1 MQRKYSQKD
10 ELTKNDLLRD
20 FEFYDDA
27 KKFLAEREGK
37 KDLKNPQEVYDA
49 FMEHMRFHNVNEVT
63 TLRDLEYAQNA
74 SQESKLRFAN
84 LIDAYDRL
92 DGEVSLTSAL
102 DYAEGIATA
111 PSTYLGIIT
120 GGTGKA
126 ASYGATQVAKMGVR
140 KVLSEALK
148 RSSKAAVVEG
158 AIGAGQGRMQQE
170 VRVETGMQEEVD
182 TGQVATTGL
191 IAAGTGG
198 LLNLPVQ
205 YMNVKRANKANELLA
220 QAEINRATKANIA
233 ADKTKEVKQKTSKAT
248 FKKATEVLDALPE
261 DKVRAGRKLKMTS
274 SKADSTEV
282 GLPMEVKEN
291 IAAAA
296 IRIREHLDL
305 KPNERI
311 TSGIFRAMQ
320 DGKITDEVDGVKQ
333 ILDEHNLSYDEFSL
347 LYLAEVSDAG
357 RTLQLQRT
365 AKKAMKGDVQKAQAE
380 VDKLISSIDSLNKGG
395 KSGIDVEQAK
405 DVIQSTNK
413 AYQVAQDLDKLRL
426 GVMTSQPATTMRNNL
441 NGGMRVAID
450 ATTRTFDN
458 IFNLRNPLDGTF
470 DVAKYMLNP
479 YEARVVQKLFRE
491 TFPEDAAKL
500 FREAADIEAAKGG
513 ETFLATM
520 GRKINILNTASDN
533 FFKRAVIAASLRRR
547 ISDANIPMSD
557 NLKEIM
563 LRGRMRRQMTD
574 KQVDEVISKAS
585 KDDLAK
591 LMDEYGGIG
600 AKKTVQLEDLME
612 TGSLSRMPDQMLKDA
627 IGDAYE
633 FVYQAPMTGKNLP
646 SAFARGVLKLHHA
659 APFLISGFMPFPRF
673 VANQLKFVYEHMPLI
688 GMMHLDRLGAKTAK
702 APGYYKEMFAKQATG
717 AVMLTAAYNWRVKQG
732 ETTHWYEF
740 KDNNGN
746 IIDGRPVYGPFAP
759 FMLLADTIYRYQNDQ
774 MPARPTQYYGRAIA
788 ESLLG
793 STFRTGMGLYALDK
807 LVSDFEAGG
816 TQKMIGEFVGN
827 IANTF
832 LIPASA
838 VRDMYAQF
846 DRDVRGIPETRTG
859 EYNFFDVLFARGT
872 RSTPK
877 NFVGD
882 ANEGFSDYVD
892 RISTEGMGLPEGVR
906 ARSAFET
913 GELMQVNPLEKQMF
927 GLTKRKPKNVF
938 LEELGRLNMTPYEI
952 YKRDPNDQLDFYM
965 RQELSKAG
973 SPYNLNEVMEAV
985 IKSERYQGMNI
996 DEKRQTLTNR
1006 AKDIVNKVREASRER
1021 IEREGESS
1029 DAKYTS
1035 VDRMTWEKTDRLT
1048 KNRIEREYREDFGGD
1063 SVSADRDKT
1072 ITLPDGTVMNVLQW
1086 AVYRSKQDVE

>member
-148 RSSKAAVVEG
+148 RSSKAALVEG

-182 TGQVATTGL
+182 TSQVATTGL

-198 LLNLPVQ
+198 LLNLPIQ
-205 YMNVKRANKANELLA
+205 ALNVKRANKANELLA

-233 ADKTKEVKQKTSKAT
+233 ANKTKEVKKKTSKAT

-333 ILDEHNLSYDEFSL
+333 ILDEHNLTYDEFSL
-347 LYLAEVSDAG
+347 LYLAEISDAG
-357 RTLQLQRT
+357 RTLQLQST

-380 VDKLISSIDSLNKGG
+380 VDKLISSVDSLNKGG
-395 KSGIDVEQAK
+395 KSGINVDDAK
-405 DVIQSTNK
+405 DVINSNNILARIVK
-413 AYQVAQDLDKLRL
+413 RIYQVGGQDVDKLRL
-426 GVMTSQPATTMRNNL
+426 GLMTSQPKTTMRNNL

-450 ATTRTFDN
+450 ATTRTFN
-458 IFNLRNPLDGTF
+458 NVLNLRNPLDGTF
-470 DVAKYMLNP
+470 DVVKYMLNP
-479 YEARVVQKLFRE
+479 YEARVVRQLFSD
-491 TFPEDAAKL
+491 TFPESAAKL
-500 FREAADIEAAKGG
+500 FREAADIEARKNG
-513 ETFLATM
+513 ESAIATI
-520 GRKINILNTASDN
+520 GRKVNILNTASDN

-612 TGSLSRMPDQMLKDA
+612 TGSLSRIPDKMLQDSISDA
-627 IGDAYE
+627 FE
-633 FVYQAPMTGKNLP
+633 FVYQAPMTGQNAASWL
-646 SAFARGVLKLHHA
+646 ARGIIKAHHA
-659 APFLISGFMPFPRF
+659 APFVVSGFLPFPRF
-673 VANQLKFVYEHMPLI
+673 VANQLKFVYEHAPLI
-688 GMMHLDRLGAKTAK
+688 GMMHLDRIGAKTAK
-702 APGYYKEMFAKQATG
+702 KSGYYKDMFAKQATG
-717 AVMLTAAYNWRVKQG
+717 AVMMTIAYNWRAKQG
-732 ETTHWYEF
+732 STEHWYQF

-746 IIDGRPVYGPFAP
+746 IVDGRPVYGPFAP
-759 FMLLADTIYRYQNDQ
+759 FVLAADTIYRWQNDE
-774 MPARPTQYYGRAIA
+774 MPPRPTQFYARAIA

-793 STFRTGMGLYALDK
+793 STFRTGMGVYALDK
-807 LVSDFEAGG
+807 LVSDAAAGG
-816 TQKMIGEFVGN
+816 TQKVMGEFVGD

-832 LIPASA
+832 LLPAA
-838 VRDMYAQF
+838 VLRDVYAQF
-846 DRDVRGIPETRTG
+846 DRDGRGVPETRTG
-859 EYNFFDVLFARGT
+859 EVNFFDILYSRAT
-872 RSTPK
+872 RSMPK

-882 ANEGFSDYVD
+882 ANEGLEQYVE
-892 RISTEGMGLPEGVR
+892 RMKTEGEFSLPIERR

-913 GELMQVNPLEKQMF
+913 GELTQVHPLESQLF
-927 GLTKRKPKNVF
+927 GLSKRKPKNEF
-938 LEELGRLNMTPYEI
+938 LKEIARLNMTTYDF
-952 YKRDPNDQLDFYM
+952 YKRDPNDQLDMYM
-965 RQELSKAG
+965 RDILSQAG
-973 SPYNLNEVMEAV
+973 SPYNLNETMTKV
-985 IKSERYQGMNI
+985 IQSEKYQSMNI
-996 DEKRQTLTNR
+996 DEKRELLIGRSQNL
-1006 AKDIVNKVREASRER
+1006 ISEVREAARER
-1021 IEREGESS
+1021 IEREAEDIG
-1029 DAKYTS
+1029 AKYTS
-1035 VDRMTWEKTDRLT
+1035 TDRL
-1048 KNRIEREYREDFGGD
+1048 E
-1063 SVSADRDKT
+1063 
-1072 ITLPDGTVMNVLQW
+1072 
-1086 AVYRSKQDVE
+1086 